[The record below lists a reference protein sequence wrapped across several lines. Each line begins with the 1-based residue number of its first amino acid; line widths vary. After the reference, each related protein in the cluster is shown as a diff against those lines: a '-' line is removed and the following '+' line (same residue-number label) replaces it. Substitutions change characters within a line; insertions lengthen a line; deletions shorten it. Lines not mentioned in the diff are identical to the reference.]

1 MHVAR
6 LIIVLFLILAIVVSY
21 SPQMRREASQV
32 WEDVRPAVIEVMDG
46 VYATIRNLVAGSDSN
61 DGIDDNAPGVDF
73 ELITT
78 MDWSGSFKLYPS
90 RSHTPWRAVPGG
102 V

>member
-1 MHVAR
+1 MYMAR
-6 LIIVLFLILAIVVSY
+6 LIIVLVLILAIIVSY
-21 SPQMRREASQV
+21 SPQVHRELSQT

-46 VYATIRNLVAGSDSN
+46 LYATIRSFVAGTDSN

-78 MDWSGSFKLYPS
+78 MDWLDSSKM
-90 RSHTPWRAVPGG
+90 
-102 V
+102 